1 MSDNYWKQKEH
12 SDANFIIRQIYLH
25 SNKDSIISMFVKGPP
40 ENEGF
45 MWCRCEGGPG
55 KYWTSEE
62 AQGLKY
68 VSNLVL
74 DRGWDSSGFGFM
86 MRVVQD
92 KIKKDYHAVSVLK
105 QKFTPYLKHYLAL
118 SILKRKFTPYLL
130 HYLYKPNGIRM
141 KHISKITLVGKNSD
155 KKEILNPEEEELNPE
170 LSYDEDTAKKYF
182 INTSTLQFLRNYN
195 NIGQETIKNFDPETI
210 KNLLEIIK
218 KN

>member
-25 SNKDSIISMFVKGPP
+25 SNKDSIISMFFKGPP

-45 MWCRCEGGPG
+45 MWCGCEGGPAR
-55 KYWTSEE
+55 YWTCEE
-62 AQGLKY
+62 ANGLKY

-74 DRGWDSSGFGFM
+74 DKGWDSSGFGFM

-92 KIKKDYHAVSVLK
+92 RIKKEYLAIFILK

-130 HYLYKPNGIRM
+130 HYLYKPDGIRM

-155 KKEILNPEEEELNPE
+155 KKEILNPEEEEEVVRYEE
-170 LSYDEDTAKKYF
+170 LSFAK
-182 INTSTLQFLRNYN
+182 ICEIDNGVSDIIQSNL
-195 NIGQETIKNFDPETI
+195 IKNFDPETI

>member
-1 MSDNYWKQKEH
+1 MSNNNWKQKEH
-12 SDANFIIRQIYLH
+12 SDANFITRQIYLH

-40 ENEGF
+40 ENKGF
-45 MWCRCEGGPG
+45 MWCGCEGGPG

-62 AQGLKY
+62 AHGLKY

-92 KIKKDYHAVSVLK
+92 KIKKEYYAV
-105 QKFTPYLKHYLAL
+105 

-130 HYLYKPNGIRM
+130 HYLYKPDGIRM
-141 KHISKITLVGKNSD
+141 KHISKITLVGKNN
-155 KKEILNPEEEELNPE
+155 KEKEILNPEEEEEEELNPE

-182 INTSTLQFLRNYN
+182 INTTVLQFLRNNN
-195 NIGQETIKNFDPETI
+195 NIDLETIKNFDPEKI
-210 KNLLEIIK
+210 KNFLEIIK

>member
-1 MSDNYWKQKEH
+1 MSNNNWKQKEH
-12 SDANFIIRQIYLH
+12 SDANFITRQIYLH

-105 QKFTPYLKHYLAL
+105 QNFTPYIQH
-118 SILKRKFTPYLL
+118 R
-130 HYLYKPNGIRM
+130 LYKPGGKRM
-141 KHISKITLVGKNSD
+141 KQVAETTLVGKNNEE
-155 KKEILNPEEEELNPE
+155 KEILNPEEEELNPE

-182 INTSTLQFLRNYN
+182 INTTDLQFLRNN
-195 NIGQETIKNFDPETI
+195 SNIDPETIKNFDPKTI